1 MEMLVVCC
9 IIGVIVGISVPS
21 ISAGLDS
28 VRISTAGDSVASF
41 LNAAVNR
48 AERRQVAVEVV
59 IWPKDGLLQMFSTEH
74 GAQRELKLP
83 LGVLIEGVQPEGGED
98 VDGVRRIVFMPG
110 GTVEGIGIQLGN
122 RHGTHRI
129 IRLDP
134 MTGFPH
140 VESVDIR

>member
-1 MEMLVVCC
+1 
-9 IIGVIVGISVPS
+9 
-21 ISAGLDS
+21 
-28 VRISTAGDSVASF
+28 
-41 LNAAVNR
+41 
-48 AERRQVAVEVV
+48 
-59 IWPKDGLLQMFSTEH
+59 
-74 GAQRELKLP
+74 LKLP